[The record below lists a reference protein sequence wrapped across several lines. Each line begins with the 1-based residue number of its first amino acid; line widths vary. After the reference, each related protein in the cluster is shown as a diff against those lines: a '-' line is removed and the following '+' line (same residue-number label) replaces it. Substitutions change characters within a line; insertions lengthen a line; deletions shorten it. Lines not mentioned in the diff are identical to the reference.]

1 VSHAELSGGV
11 RLGDFRVKTTFP
23 VLLLILSIVL
33 LPPCANAQGDRATI
47 AGLASDSSGAAV
59 VGASIRIVNVDTN
72 LTLDTVTNETGNYRL
87 VAVPVGVYTLTATSP
102 GFQTY
107 ERQNIQANGNQTTVV
122 EVAFEVGALTETV
135 TVTGAAI
142 PLISPESAEVG
153 VVVESK
159 KFLNLPLTL
168 GGGIRNPSS
177 FIQLSPGVASTST
190 WNKSINGGRQFD
202 DETYYDGIALS
213 RGDLSNDGEVNP
225 SVDAIAEFKLISN
238 NYSAEY
244 SHAVGGITSFTLK
257 SGTNQLHGSGFHFF
271 RNDKLD
277 ARSFFSAGKSPVRQN
292 EWGGTLGGPLVKNR
306 TFWFFSFDQFYRR
319 GDQVGGLN
327 TLPTA
332 LMQQGDF
339 GELIA
344 EDNRPIYDPMTTAQ
358 GPNGAVRDPFP
369 NAIIPDTRWSRVT
382 SVMLPFHPKPALP
395 GIAQNDIAPL
405 ASNFQDHRHTGFK
418 MDHRFNDM
426 HRISGMFNYTDRPA
440 QKSPGP
446 SRLIPVGDTTA
457 LANYNIQRVTTRV
470 IHTNIDSTLNATTL
484 NNIRIGFSRFR
495 NPNFTES
502 FNQGWLG
509 PDGGKLGLTGLP
521 YDMFPTIQF
530 DTEGYTR
537 YGDNIASDNF
547 FNTFTLG
554 DTATLIR
561 GSHTIK
567 IGAEWQYHQDNFRNF
582 GDGGG
587 DFRFRRNG
595 TGNPQAFNS
604 TGDAWASFLL
614 GEVNNASTVY
624 RASQPTGRYTNW
636 GFFIDDSWKVT
647 PKLTLN
653 LGLRMEMFSTH
664 SEPAGRLSYID
675 LAAPNA
681 EAGGLPGLLV
691 FAGDQVPNRI
701 LEPLLWNPAPRF
713 GIAYKIDANTVVR
726 AGIGIFNANYTN
738 NSNGIPSTGYQT
750 AVSFATGNNGID
762 PAFNW
767 DNGFPQNFLAPP
779 NFSPFQLN
787 GQNARAV
794 IRDDY
799 NMPYKVQWNFTIE
812 RQFAN
817 DVGISLAYVA
827 NKGTHLATTNRISEV
842 PDQFKSLPE
851 NVLRANIN
859 SDLAR
864 QNGIGEPFPGFSEL
878 WGSRATVA
886 QALRPYSQFGN
897 LDLYGDNVGNSNYH
911 SFQTKIDKRYKGGL
925 TGTFAYTWS
934 KNLNDLA
941 FQSFNFRE
949 YSFSDQ
955 DSPHI
960 VSLSFLYELPFGKN
974 KKFLSGASGALN
986 KIVEGWQVAGVGFY
1000 NSGQRLAVSTN
1011 NTLPYFN
1018 SSRRPNI
1025 VSENIRTNVSMSD
1038 FDPAEHRY
1046 LNPDAF
1052 ANPGPGQF
1060 GNAAPRL
1067 NVLGPMSIQESFSV
1081 MKNTKIGERFT
1092 HQFRLEMNNPMN
1104 RVVFANPNTD
1114 ITSANFGRISGVGSP
1129 RNIQLGMKLL
1139 F

>member
-1 VSHAELSGGV
+1 MN
-11 RLGDFRVKTTFP
+11 KFP
-23 VLLLILSIVL
+23 FGALALVLACLAFQ
-33 LPPCANAQGDRATI
+33 PAAYAQGDRATI
-47 AGLASDSSGAAV
+47 TGLTLDPSGASV
-59 VGASIRIVNVDTN
+59 VGAEVRIVNNETN
-72 LTLDTVTNETGNYRL
+72 LALETVSNETGNYRFI
-87 VAVPVGVYTLTATSP
+87 AVPVGVYTLTATAD

-107 ERQNIQANGNQTTVV
+107 QRQNIQANGNQTTVV
-122 EVAFEVGALTETV
+122 GVDFSVGAVTETV
-135 TVTGAAI
+135 TVSGSAI
-142 PLISPESAEVG
+142 PLISPESSEVG

-177 FIQLSPGVASTST
+177 FIRLSPGVASTST

-202 DETYYDGIALS
+202 DEVYYDGIALS
-213 RGDLSNDGEVNP
+213 RGDLNNDGEVNP

-244 SHAVGGITSFTLK
+244 SHAAGGITSFTLK
-257 SGTNQLHGSGFHFF
+257 SGTNQIHGTGFHFF

-292 EWGGTLGGPLVKNR
+292 EWGGTIGGPLVKNR

-319 GDQVGGLN
+319 GGQVSGLN

-332 LMQQGDF
+332 RMQNGDF
-339 GELIA
+339 GELIT
-344 EDNRPIYDPMTTAQ
+344 EDNRPIFDPATTAT
-358 GPNGAVRDPFP
+358 GPDGATRDPFP
-369 NAIIPDTRWSRVT
+369 NGIIPQARWSRVS
-382 SVMLPFHPKPALP
+382 SVMLPFHPKPALA

-405 ASNFQDHRHTGFK
+405 SSNFQDHRHTGFK
-418 MDHRFNDM
+418 MDHRISDK
-426 HRISGMFNYTDRPA
+426 HRMSGMFNYTDRPA

-470 IHTNIDSTLNATTL
+470 IHTNIDSTLSPTTL

-495 NPNFTES
+495 NPNFSES

-509 PDGGKLGLTGLP
+509 PDGGKLGLRGLP
-521 YDMFPTIQF
+521 FDLFPTVRF

-537 YGDNIASDNF
+537 YGDSIASDNF

-561 GSHTIK
+561 SSHTIK
-567 IGAEWQYHQDNFRNF
+567 IGAEWQYHQDNFRRF
-582 GDGGG
+582 GNGGG

-595 TGNPQAFNS
+595 TGDPQAFNS

-614 GEVNNASTVY
+614 GEVHNASTTF

-647 PKLTLN
+647 SKLTLN
-653 LGLRMEMFSTH
+653 LGLRLEMFSTH

-675 LAAPNA
+675 LDRPNS

-691 FAGDQVPNRI
+691 FAGDLAPNRI
-701 LEPLLWNPAPRF
+701 VEPLMWNPAPRL
-713 GIAYKIDANTVVR
+713 GIAYKLDSQTVVR
-726 AGIGIFNANYTN
+726 AGLGIFNGNYTN
-738 NSNGIPSTGYQT
+738 LSNGIPATGFNT
-750 AVSFATGNNGID
+750 NVSFATGNNGID

-767 DNGFPQNFLAPP
+767 DGGFPQDFQAPP

-794 IRDDY
+794 IRNDY
-799 NMPYKVQWNFTIE
+799 NLPYKVQWNFTIE

-827 NKGTHLATTNRISEV
+827 NKGTHIATRNRISEI
-842 PDQFKSLPE
+842 PDARKSLPE
-851 NVLRANIN
+851 NVLRANIG

-864 QNGIGEPFPGFSEL
+864 QNGIVEPFPGFSEL

-886 QALRPYSQFGN
+886 QALRPFPQFGN
-897 LDLYGDNVGNSNYH
+897 LDLHGDNVGNSNYH

-925 TGTFAYTWS
+925 SGTFAYTWS
-934 KNLNDLA
+934 KGLNDLA
-941 FQSFNFRE
+941 FQSFNQRE
-949 YSFSDQ
+949 YSYSDQ
-955 DSPHI
+955 DRPHI
-960 VSLSFLYELPFGKN
+960 VSLSFLYELPFGKGKKWLGSSSGLGN
-974 KKFLSGASGALN
+974 KVLG
-986 KIVEGWQVAGVGFY
+986 GWQIAGVGFFS
-1000 NSGQRLAVSTN
+1000 SGQRLAVTTN
-1011 NTLPYFN
+1011 NTLPFFN
-1018 SSRRPNI
+1018 SSRRPSI
-1025 VSENIRTNVSMSD
+1025 VSENIRTGVSMSD
-1038 FDPAEHRY
+1038 FDPARDRF
-1046 LNPDAF
+1046 LNRDAF
-1052 ANPGPGQF
+1052 TNPGPGEF
-1060 GNAAPRL
+1060 GNAPPRL
-1067 NVLGPMSIQESFSV
+1067 SVLGPASIQESFAV
-1081 MKNTKIGERFT
+1081 MKNTKIGERVT
-1092 HQFRLEMNNPMN
+1092 HQFRFEMNNPMN
-1104 RVVFANPNTD
+1104 RVVFRNPNTN
-1114 ITSANFGRISGVGSP
+1114 ITSANFGRISGVAGP
-1129 RNIQLGMKLL
+1129 RNIQLGMKLI

>member
-1 VSHAELSGGV
+1 M
-11 RLGDFRVKTTFP
+11 KTISSI
-23 VLLLILSIVL
+23 VLVVLSIVML
-33 LPPCANAQGDRATI
+33 QPGAFAQGDRATI
-47 AGLASDSSGAAV
+47 AGLAVDSTGAAV
-59 VGASIRIVNVDTN
+59 VGAEVSIVNVDTN
-72 LTLDTVTNETGNYRL
+72 LTLDTVTNETGNYRF
-87 VAVPVGVYTLTATSP
+87 VAVPVGNYTLYATAA

-122 EVAFEVGALTETV
+122 GVDFTVGSVNETV
-135 TVTGAAI
+135 TVSAAAI
-142 PLISPESAEVG
+142 PLISPESSEVG

-177 FIQLSPGVASTST
+177 FIKLSPGVASTST

-202 DETYYDGIALS
+202 DETYFDGIALS

-257 SGTNQLHGSGFHFF
+257 SGTNQLHGTGFHFL

-277 ARSFFSAGKSPVRQN
+277 ARSFFSADKSPVRQN

-319 GDQVGGLN
+319 GGQVSGLN
-327 TLPTA
+327 TLPTGR
-332 LMQQGDF
+332 MQTGDF
-339 GELIA
+339 GELITEA
-344 EDNRPIYDPMTTAQ
+344 NRPIFDPATTAQ
-358 GPNGAVRDPFP
+358 GPNGATRSPFP
-369 NAIIPDTRWSRVT
+369 NAIIPNSRFSRVT
-382 SVMLPFHPKPALP
+382 SVMLPFHPTPSLP

-418 MDHRFNDM
+418 MDHRINDM

-457 LANYNIQRVTTRV
+457 LANYNIQRVTTRM

-495 NPNFTES
+495 NPNFSES
-502 FNQGWLG
+502 FNEGWLG

-521 YDMFPTIQF
+521 FDLFPTIRF

-537 YGDNIASDNF
+537 YGDDIASDNF

-582 GDGGG
+582 GGGGG

-595 TGNPQAFNS
+595 TGNPMAFNN

-614 GEVNNASTVY
+614 GEVNNASTTY

-664 SEPAGRLSYID
+664 NEPAGRLSYID
-675 LAAPNA
+675 LNSPNA
-681 EAGGLPGLLV
+681 EAGGIPGVLV

-701 LEPLLWNPAPRF
+701 LEPLMWNPAPRLGF
-713 GIAYKIDANTVVR
+713 AYKLDSSTVIR
-726 AGIGIFNANYTN
+726 AGIGIFNGNYTN
-738 NSNGIPSTGYQT
+738 NSNGIPSTGFQT
-750 AVSFATGNNGID
+750 DVSFATGDNGVNS
-762 PAFNW
+762 AFNW
-767 DNGFPQNFLAPP
+767 DNGFPQNFEAPP
-779 NFSPFQLN
+779 NFSQFQLN

-799 NMPYKVQWNFTIE
+799 NMPYKVQWNLTIE

-817 DVGISLAYVA
+817 DVGVSVAYVA
-827 NKGTHLATTNRISEV
+827 NKGTHLATTNRISEI
-842 PDQFKSLPE
+842 PAQYRDLPE

-859 SDLAR
+859 SELAQ
-864 QNGIGEPFPGFSEL
+864 QNGIGAPFAGFSEL

-886 QALRPYSQFGN
+886 QALRPYPQFGN
-897 LDLYGDNVGNSNYH
+897 LDLYGDNVGNSHYH

-925 TGTFAYTWS
+925 TGTFAYTFS
-934 KNLNDLA
+934 KNLDDTN
-941 FQSFNFRE
+941 FQSFNLRE

-955 DSPHI
+955 DFPHI
-960 VSLSFLYELPFGKN
+960 VSMSFLYELPFGKE
-974 KKFLSGASGALN
+974 KKFLTGSSGAVN
-986 KIVEGWQVAGVGFY
+986 KLVSGWQVAGVGFY
-1000 NSGQRLAVSTN
+1000 SSGQRLGVTTN
-1011 NTLPYFN
+1011 NTLPFFN
-1018 SSRRPNI
+1018 SARRPNL
-1025 VSENIRTNVSMSD
+1025 VSDNIRSNVSMSA
-1038 FDPAEHRY
+1038 FDPATDLY
-1046 LNPDAF
+1046 LNPAAF
-1052 ANPGPGQF
+1052 SNPGPGQF
-1060 GNAAPRL
+1060 GNAPVRL
-1067 NVLGPMSIQESFSV
+1067 GVRGPANLQESFSV
-1081 MKNTKIGERFT
+1081 MKNTKLGERFT
-1092 HQFRLEMNNPMN
+1092 HQLRLEMNNPMN
-1104 RVVFANPNTD
+1104 RVIFSNPNTD
-1114 ITSANFGRISGVGSP
+1114 ITSANFGRISGVGEP
-1129 RNIQLGMKLL
+1129 RNIQIGMKLI